1 MLPDHDLLE
10 IRAGT
15 LKLKGTTDGTRFVT
29 IVLDRHSHLS
39 DQLKVLRESSSRTV
53 CKTRVREQHTT
64 DDANR
69 KEKVGID
76 EQRESTEK
84 RWNVDDVWDLE
95 TLGVYCRER
104 SSVGEREAGHN
115 AGFQIYRFTNRMQ

>member
-84 RWNVDDVWDLE
+84 TME
-95 TLGVYCRER
+95 CRR
-104 SSVGEREAGHN
+104 RVGFGDTRGLLSGEEFGWRKGGWA
-115 AGFQIYRFTNRMQ
+115 